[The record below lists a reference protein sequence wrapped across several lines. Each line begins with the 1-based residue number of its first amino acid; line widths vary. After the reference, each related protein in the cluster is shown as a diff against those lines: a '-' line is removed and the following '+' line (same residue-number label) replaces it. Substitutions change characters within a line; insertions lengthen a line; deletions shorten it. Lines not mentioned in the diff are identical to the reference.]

1 MLQYLI
7 AFIAS
12 NWWRSAA
19 LVLLVIGSVQSIRV
33 DMIKRSATSC
43 AVSLRQAGEQIG
55 IAARSAEQWQQT
67 AQKAVERLNAITEQ
81 LRVRAERDEAARK
94 EAERRRAEADR
105 LLTQW
110 MRRYADAIRD
120 PDCRRLMETPLC
132 AI

>member
-7 AFIAS
+7 AFVTS

-19 LVLLVIGSVQSIRV
+19 LVLLVIVSVQSIRAE
-33 DMIKRSATSC
+33 MIKSSATSC

-55 IAARSAEQWQQT
+55 IAVSSAEQWQQT

-94 EAERRRAEADR
+94 EAERRSAEADR

-110 MRRYADAIRD
+110 MQRYADAIRD